1 MKTAIPR
8 RNFLHASLAAP
19 LLRPAAS
26 NADETDT
33 AAKLWPPFE
42 EIETRLKNWVTGRPG
57 LLKLEVHGKTAQG
70 RALYSVHLNDPIAP
84 ESDKE
89 HVLITAQHSGIE
101 RSGTT
106 TILLLL
112 EWLLSG
118 EPMAREILK
127 RQHIIAMPVV
137 NPDGYMAGSHANSL
151 GLDPYTAWDLA
162 GPKEAAKSPEA
173 VAVQMI
179 MDRHQPEVHA
189 DVHGIDLA
197 FPGHTMIEESG
208 QAYSNVSLR
217 SYHQGIVDQMNA
229 AAEAEGYP
237 SDRLEQDAERIF
249 WGPELNSMP
258 EKVWTGRS
266 RPYAAIYCYSRYH
279 SLALAS
285 EIAWERSGFL
295 RHKRLLKIGNEIWPG
310 EYYPGYPTR
319 AIASNNYHHLTAY
332 GRTAQQRRASR
343 VELWNKQGQFTLAMN
358 NPPTEGFV
366 LYGCA
371 TSPAAAARWF
381 KDKTLMEFASKLSE
395 HPRVDA
401 APIQRLIERYPHPN
415 TPGQWG
421 PQAQL
426 YLSGGQ
432 QKSEPSPIQYG
443 LSLRLR
449 IPYPKARILDV
460 RLNGRPLQRSETDGY
475 ITWVA
480 RAFRYVQVNIAP
492 EASRSEDFYLVTCE
506 YDPGEKRQQGFWR
519 TEQG

>member
-8 RNFLHASLAAP
+8 RNFLHASIAAP

-189 DVHGIDLA
+189 DVHGIDL
-197 FPGHTMIEESG
+197 
-208 QAYSNVSLR
+208 
-217 SYHQGIVDQMNA
+217 
-229 AAEAEGYP
+229 
-237 SDRLEQDAERIF
+237 
-249 WGPELNSMP
+249 
-258 EKVWTGRS
+258 
-266 RPYAAIYCYSRYH
+266 
-279 SLALAS
+279 
-285 EIAWERSGFL
+285 
-295 RHKRLLKIGNEIWPG
+295 
-310 EYYPGYPTR
+310 
-319 AIASNNYHHLTAY
+319 
-332 GRTAQQRRASR
+332 
-343 VELWNKQGQFTLAMN
+343 
-358 NPPTEGFV
+358 
-366 LYGCA
+366 
-371 TSPAAAARWF
+371 
-381 KDKTLMEFASKLSE
+381 
-395 HPRVDA
+395 
-401 APIQRLIERYPHPN
+401 
-415 TPGQWG
+415 
-421 PQAQL
+421 
-426 YLSGGQ
+426 
-432 QKSEPSPIQYG
+432 
-443 LSLRLR
+443 
-449 IPYPKARILDV
+449 
-460 RLNGRPLQRSETDGY
+460 
-475 ITWVA
+475 
-480 RAFRYVQVNIAP
+480 
-492 EASRSEDFYLVTCE
+492 
-506 YDPGEKRQQGFWR
+506 
-519 TEQG
+519 